1 MTVVGILAM
10 AFSWCCLTTVASSS
24 SSAFVPHH
32 HAVTTT
38 IMKVQQQVDDS
49 SSSSTSSRR
58 RSLSSAM
65 LAASAG
71 GGSSGGVSSFL
82 TNLFGGIANN
92 KANAAAA
99 VVTPSIN
106 NGNTNKEGRLGRPT
120 NEIVKSMG
128 CVNDDW
134 ARRHSRFG
142 IGVRWVWPFNSLY
155 VDSAMNAGE
164 CEEDSSHF
172 PTVEYLNV
180 SYRPPWYGWSRL
192 HRPGATVIVHGG

>member
-1 MTVVGILAM
+1 MDAVRKAMVVGNLV

-24 SSAFVPHH
+24 SSAFVPHQH
-32 HAVTTT
+32 HAVRTT
-38 IMKVQQQVDDS
+38 IMKVQQQVDDTS
-49 SSSSTSSRR
+49 LSSSRR

-65 LAASAG
+65 LASAG

-82 TNLFGGIANN
+82 TNLFGELANN

-128 CVNDDW
+128 CVNDNW

-164 CEEDSSHF
+164 AKRILHTSQL
-172 PTVEYLNV
+172 LN
-180 SYRPPWYGWSRL
+180 
-192 HRPGATVIVHGG
+192 I